1 METLILLGSLLCA
14 VAAGF
19 FVMSRLDR
27 FFARGGFSPDPDSTE
42 EAASGSRSQPP
53 NSGVK

>member
-1 METLILLGSLLCA
+1 METLVLLGSLLCA

-27 FFARGGFSPDPDSTE
+27 FFARGGFSTDPDSTE